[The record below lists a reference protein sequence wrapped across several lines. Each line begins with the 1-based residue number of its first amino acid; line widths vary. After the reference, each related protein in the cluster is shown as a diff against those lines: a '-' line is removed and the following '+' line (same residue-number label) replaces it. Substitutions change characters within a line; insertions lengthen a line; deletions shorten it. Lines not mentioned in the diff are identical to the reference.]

1 MQSPIDE
8 ALRFHNNGTMATAKP
23 CLTCQAMLKGF
34 GVKIVRYT
42 SEEGIKEYE
51 TV

>member
-1 MQSPIDE
+1 VQ
-8 ALRFHNNGTMATAKP
+8 RFHENGDMAVAKP
-23 CLTCQAMLKGF
+23 CPTCQAMLKGF

-51 TV
+51 IL